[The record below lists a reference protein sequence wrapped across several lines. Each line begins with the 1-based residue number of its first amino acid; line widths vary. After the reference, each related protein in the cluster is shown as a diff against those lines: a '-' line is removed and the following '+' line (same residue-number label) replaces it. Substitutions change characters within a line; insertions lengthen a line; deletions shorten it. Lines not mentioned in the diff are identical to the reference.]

1 MASVRPACAAQRIPC
16 SAERTEGV
24 APRLAQRGNGKRP
37 ERRNTYFDEERRA
50 DRHRYAEAG
59 DPLQKCRESIAD
71 DENLQK
77 LIGCCLLNARTNDT
91 KCASLPDN
99 IVHKDCRTDDENNA
113 E

>member
-1 MASVRPACAAQRIPC
+1 MASFKPACAA
-16 SAERTEGV
+16 SASHAALSV
-24 APRLAQRGNGKRP
+24 PKVLPHAQRGNSERP

-59 DPLQKCRESIAD
+59 DPLQKCRKSIAD
-71 DENLQK
+71 DEDLQK
-77 LIGCCLLNARTNDT
+77 LIGGCLLNPRTNDT
-91 KCASLPDN
+91 KCTSLPHD